1 MDKYTALFKNVLSY
15 PYAGWGDSV
24 SRTKKNSKN
33 ILKVGNMMGNKKISL
48 GKKSQQTDE
57 SLDYICYIL
66 KWINTSNTL
75 KANGPFLW
83 TTTYQKMMSLFP

>member
-1 MDKYTALFKNVLSY
+1 MRNYCIWGTNIIGRVEYKMDKYTALFKNVLSY

-57 SLDYICYIL
+57 ILDYICYIL
-66 KWINTSNTL
+66 KWINI
-75 KANGPFLW
+75 P
-83 TTTYQKMMSLFP
+83 